1 MAGRVIADHV
11 RATTFLISDGVLP
24 SNEGRGYVLRRVI
37 RRAARYGKELGLND
51 PFLYELTGTVVDH
64 MRGAYPELT
73 KSRTLVAQV
82 TRGEEERFIQ
92 TLNQGMGLWREVL
105 DQAEKRGGS
114 VIPGQEA
121 FRLYDTYGFPL
132 DIARDMARER
142 RLQVDEAGYEAAMQ
156 EQKDR
161 ARRAWVVKEAPPYI
175 KEVVSDLEP
184 TQFTGYSD
192 LEDEVRLLAIVHEGK
207 KVNEAVEGQDVEL
220 VFERTPFYPE
230 GGGQLGD
237 QGLLE
242 HPSALVEISGTT
254 KPYPGYAFHQGKVA
268 QGRIR
273 VGETYR
279 GVVNRQAR
287 LGASGHH
294 TGTHIL
300 HAVLREVL
308 GEHVK
313 QSGSLVGPDRLRFD
327 FTHFKA
333 VGDAELRQIEE
344 AVNQCIRADYPVET
358 REMEFQQAIREGALA
373 FFDDKYG
380 EKVRVVRIHD
390 FSKELC
396 GGTHCHATGEAGLF
410 KIIQESSIAS
420 GVRRIEALTG
430 EWAYA
435 WIKRQEEE
443 VRELAAV
450 LKVQPSEVVVKARKF
465 LESYRQ
471 MEREL
476 ERVKGQRAAAKGQEL
491 ASQVRKVGKIGV
503 LSTRVDGLDPKE
515 LRTLADSVRDKI
527 KSGVVVMG
535 SCKDGR
541 VGLVAMVT
549 RDLTKQFHAGHLLK
563 EIAAIVGGSG
573 GGRPEMAQAGGKDA
587 ERLDEALE
595 RVYQI
600 IGDIAAG
607 GSKR

>member
-1 MAGRVIADHV
+1 M
-11 RATTFLISDGVLP
+11 
-24 SNEGRGYVLRRVI
+24 
-37 RRAARYGKELGLND
+37 
-51 PFLYELTGTVVDH
+51 
-64 MRGAYPELT
+64 
-73 KSRTLVAQV
+73 
-82 TRGEEERFIQ
+82 
-92 TLNQGMGLWREVL
+92 
-105 DQAEKRGGS
+105 
-114 VIPGQEA
+114 
-121 FRLYDTYGFPL
+121 
-132 DIARDMARER
+132 
-142 RLQVDEAGYEAAMQ
+142 
-156 EQKDR
+156 
-161 ARRAWVVKEAPPYI
+161 
-175 KEVVSDLEP
+175 
-184 TQFTGYSD
+184 
-192 LEDEVRLLAIVHEGK
+192 
-207 KVNEAVEGQDVEL
+207 
-220 VFERTPFYPE
+220 
-230 GGGQLGD
+230 
-237 QGLLE
+237 
-242 HPSALVEISGTT
+242 
-254 KPYPGYAFHQGKVA
+254 
-268 QGRIR
+268 
-273 VGETYR
+273 
-279 GVVNRQAR
+279 
-287 LGASGHH
+287 
-294 TGTHIL
+294 
-300 HAVLREVL
+300 
-308 GEHVK
+308 
-313 QSGSLVGPDRLRFD
+313 
-327 FTHFKA
+327 
-333 VGDAELRQIEE
+333 
-344 AVNQCIRADYPVET
+344 
-358 REMEFQQAIREGALA
+358 
-373 FFDDKYG
+373 
-380 EKVRVVRIHD
+380 RVVRIHD

-503 LSTRVDGLDPKE
+503 LSARVDGLDPKE